1 VSLLVYAVVERPA
14 AGTLRRRGLRFVEVD
29 GLLAAV
35 RTARRAPTPTAR
47 GLRRHDEVVRA
58 LADAA
63 PAVVPVRFAT
73 LLEDAD
79 ALRRALAPRLPELR
93 RALALV
99 RGRVQMTLRVWQPAG
114 REASPAPPRPAPDAP
129 AAGKRYLQTRAEW
142 WRAADVP
149 GLASVLDAL
158 RPLTAAERIERHA
171 TPPLTASVYHLVDRA
186 HTATYRRAV
195 QRQRSG
201 LRLRL
206 SGPWPPYA
214 FAPEVAG

>member
-1 VSLLVYAVVERPA
+1 VSLLVYAVVEPPA
-14 AGTLRRRGLRFVEVD
+14 AGRLRLRGLRLVEID
-29 GLLAAV
+29 GLVAAV
-35 RTARRAPTPTAR
+35 RTARSAPAPSARA
-47 GLRRHDEVVRA
+47 LRRHDEVVRA

-63 PAVVPVRFAT
+63 PAVVPVRFGT

-79 ALRRALAPRLPELR
+79 ALRRALLPRLAELR

-99 RGRVQMTLRVWQPAG
+99 RGRVQMTLRVWQPVG
-114 REASPAPPRPAPDAP
+114 PEAAPPPPRPAPDAP
-129 AAGKRYLQTRAEW
+129 AAGKRYLQARAEW
-142 WRAADVP
+142 WRGADVP
-149 GLASVLDAL
+149 GLATVLAAL
-158 RPLTAAERIERHA
+158 RPLTAAERIERHS

-186 HTATYRRAV
+186 RTATYRRAV